1 MHKGEPIKALLA
13 EAAGRLSLERLPP
26 YAPMLN
32 SIESL
37 WSWLKYGRLC
47 NFAARDAHHLN
58 EIACAELRAI
68 ENDQGRLRNFF
79 HASTLPLPR
88 ALLF

>member
-1 MHKGEPIKALLA
+1 MHKGEPIKALLT
-13 EAAGRLSLERLPP
+13 EAADRLSLERLPS
-26 YAPMLN
+26 YASMLN
-32 SIESL
+32 PIEPL

-58 EIACAELRAI
+58 EIASAELHAI
-68 ENDQGRLRNFF
+68 ENDQDRLRNFF
-79 HASTLPLPR
+79 HASDLPLPR